1 MNTDRKTT
9 IAGALTGVLLALKPL
24 IPAQYGAVYDNAS
37 AMLAGLAIILLGYW
51 TNK

>member
-9 IAGALTGVLLALKPL
+9 IAGAITGILLALKPL
-24 IPAQYGAVYDNAS
+24 IPVAYVGIYDNGS
-37 AMLAGLAIILLGYW
+37 AMIAGVAILLMGYW